1 MGDVNADSTVGV
13 EDAVIVLTFY
23 AQQSAGLQ
31 PSFSEDAAIN
41 AALFEAADVNK
52 DGVVGVEDAV
62 AILTYYAQQSA
73 GLHPSW
79 GSQPDD
85 TTTTTTTTTTTETTT
100 TTTETT
106 TTTTTIVTT
115 PSEETLLQMA
125 QDTVDAINQERANN
139 GLQALTVLDALGE
152 PAAIRA
158 KELEQEFSHIRP
170 DGTAVFSILEEYQI
184 EYMTAAENIGIGY
197 QSAEAAIIGWMN
209 SEGHRANILSADYS
223 KLAIRIYIGADG
235 TYYWCVIFIG

>member
-1 MGDVNADSTVGV
+1 M
-13 EDAVIVLTFY
+13 
-23 AQQSAGLQ
+23 
-31 PSFSEDAAIN
+31 
-41 AALFEAADVNK
+41 
-52 DGVVGVEDAV
+52 
-62 AILTYYAQQSA
+62 
-73 GLHPSW
+73 HPSW

-223 KLAIRIYIGADG
+223 KLAVRIHIGADG